1 MAAERDSVGSG
12 MQAKKPYWWGE
23 EVVREWPWRLVVRA
37 REAAPGPRRLNEPV
51 VVRERMEVVIFLV
64 EEKAASRSVFHWGRD
79 QPGGSLMPE
88 L

>member
-1 MAAERDSVGSG
+1 M
-12 MQAKKPYWWGE
+12 
-23 EVVREWPWRLVVRA
+23 RA